1 MTRRWIALLIVPVSL
16 SGCGSLAPRSS
27 SPPLGRTLA
36 VEAAPATS
44 TNAPSGDPPAERDGS
59 VPAGLAA
66 KENAPAA
73 GAVAGSPRAALERYA
88 LAYTNWH
95 AASLPARERELA
107 ALAVGAARL
116 AAEATGASQGAAAA
130 LASNHVQNKGVVLAI
145 AAGQGRAHG
154 QWVVVTQ
161 EQTTGT
167 GPYAGLPAAPHVTLA
182 RTARLHRGWAVSE
195 WSPQS

>member
-1 MTRRWIALLIVPVSL
+1 MTRLGIMLLLIAIGL
-16 SGCGSLAPRSS
+16 SGCGGRSTPS
-27 SPPLGRTLA
+27 ASQPLGRSLS
-36 VEAAPATS
+36 AAPAPTRQAG
-44 TNAPSGDPPAERDGS
+44 APIGDPLQERDGT
-59 VPAGLAA
+59 VPKGLAA

-88 LAYTNWH
+88 HAYTNWH

-116 AAEATGASQGAAAA
+116 AADATAASQGAAAA
-130 LASNHVQNKGVVLAI
+130 LAADHVQNKGVVLAI
-145 AAGQGRAHG
+145 AAGHGPARG

-167 GPYAGLPAAPHVTLA
+167 GPYAGLPSSPHVTLA
-182 RTARLHRGWAVSE
+182 RVTRLSHGFVVSE